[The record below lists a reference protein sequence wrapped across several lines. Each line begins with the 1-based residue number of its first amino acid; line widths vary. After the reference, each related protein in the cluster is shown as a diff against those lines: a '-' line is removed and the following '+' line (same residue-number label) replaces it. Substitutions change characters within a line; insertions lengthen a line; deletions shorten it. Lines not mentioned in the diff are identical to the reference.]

1 MPVFPANAAL
11 MSSTAF
17 LSDAAAKTVTVFSC
31 ATAWGAPVNATATD
45 AAAAIMKT
53 TEFIGMAVLRRRH
66 PHGRRVTT
74 FCLWIKDRRRTIVPG
89 VERRAYGV
97 PGVAK
102 PHDNKSCGER

>member
-17 LSDAAAKTVTVFSC
+17 LSNAAAKTVIVCSC

-53 TEFIGMAVLRRRH
+53 TEFIGMAGLRRRQ
-66 PHGRRVTT
+66 PHGGRVTT
-74 FCLWIKDRRRTIVPG
+74 FCFLVKGRRRAIGLG
-89 VERRAYGV
+89 VWGRAYG
-97 PGVAK
+97 G
-102 PHDNKSCGER
+102 GG